1 MDLDAIIT
9 SYLIGEGIRYT
20 DNGNYI
26 ERFENLDDIF
36 NQEKGTAKRLS
47 YEIMENLY
55 ISGMVMD
62 VNINEEEINIIF
74 KLQFC
79 PNVKIEGK

>member
-1 MDLDAIIT
+1 MGLDAIIT

-26 ERFENLDDIF
+26 EQFENLDDIF
-36 NQEKGTAKRLS
+36 NQEKGTIKEIS
-47 YEIMENLY
+47 YEIMESLY
-55 ISGMVMD
+55 NSGMVMD
-62 VNINEEEINIIF
+62 VNINDEEIDIIF
-74 KLQFC
+74 QLQFC